1 MLEILSMA
9 LAQVVW
15 AYLQVLLELALD
27 LALVLD
33 LVALI
38 QHDGSAKL

>member
-1 MLEILSMA
+1 MLEFLSMA

-15 AYLQVLLELALD
+15 AYLQVLLVLALA
-27 LALVLD
+27 LALALD

-38 QHDGSAKL
+38 QHNDSARS